1 MTTKFAIRPLAEIDI
16 PAADRIFRQAFGKF
30 LGLSDPLA
38 FTGDAGI
45 LLTRWRRDPEGALGA
60 YSDEGLIGSSFAAR
74 WGSFGFLGP
83 VSVRPDLWDQ
93 GVAKQLVERTV
104 ALLDRWA
111 LPQTALFTFPQSP
124 KHIALYQKFGFWP
137 QYLTPVMS
145 KEVRRTEKI
154 GTSSR
159 YSILS
164 LADQTTCLA
173 QCRALTGKI
182 FAGLDVGSEIR
193 AIANQRLGDTVLIND
208 GSGLAGFAACHVGK
222 GSEAGTGATF
232 VKFGAVRPGASASIL
247 FDRLLDACEA
257 LAADMGCQQII
268 AGINAAR
275 HEAYCQMIGRGFRA
289 FLEGV
294 AMLRPNE
301 AAYNRADCFVI
312 DDLR

>member
-111 LPQTALFTFPQSP
+111 LPQTALFTFPQ
-124 KHIALYQKFGFWP
+124 
-137 QYLTPVMS
+137 
-145 KEVRRTEKI
+145 
-154 GTSSR
+154 
-159 YSILS
+159 
-164 LADQTTCLA
+164 
-173 QCRALTGKI
+173 
-182 FAGLDVGSEIR
+182 
-193 AIANQRLGDTVLIND
+193 
-208 GSGLAGFAACHVGK
+208 
-222 GSEAGTGATF
+222 
-232 VKFGAVRPGASASIL
+232 
-247 FDRLLDACEA
+247 
-257 LAADMGCQQII
+257 
-268 AGINAAR
+268 
-275 HEAYCQMIGRGFRA
+275 
-289 FLEGV
+289 
-294 AMLRPNE
+294 
-301 AAYNRADCFVI
+301 
-312 DDLR
+312 